1 MVLSKEARLKKL
13 RTLAEIEGYD
23 AVEDMIEAAVC
34 DSVSPAIC
42 VNDDCDYTV
51 EMEPDQDRGW
61 CDECRTNSV
70 AAALVLAELI

>member
-23 AVEDMIEAAVC
+23 AVEDMLEAAVC
-34 DSVSPAIC
+34 DAVSPAIC

-61 CDECRTNSV
+61 CEECRTNSV